1 MGAETLQTTT
11 CSALVEDPRWQ
22 LVERIVASA
31 YFAKSDRL
39 CSLLLHICELSLEG
53 RDDEINEVN
62 IGCRLFGRSGYD
74 PSVDG
79 IVRSHASRMRQRL
92 QQYFENEGSQ
102 EPIRLLVPKGAYVPV
117 FVLRS
122 LEERG
127 PGPAPTNI
135 LFPEAG
141 TLRAEKK
148 TPPRPASNRPLI
160 WTLSVA
166 LALVSILALAL
177 MARLRT
183 SAAAPAPA
191 SASSRF
197 WSMFLT
203 QGHPTTIVLS
213 DASLAILQDIT
224 ERPVNLHEYVGSNY
238 LLHITS
244 PSASPSETET
254 LKDLGTR
261 RFTSFIDA
269 GIVTRFYHQPGIN
282 PDWIKIRY
290 ARDLR
295 PTDLKD
301 GSVVLLGTRESNPW
315 VEIFEAHMN
324 FVFRNKLRKR
334 GFSIVNR
341 SPRGDEFSQYD
352 FDPSDPSHQVYAVA
366 ALRPSLGASGYVLIL
381 EGTSAAGTEG
391 AADFMFN
398 DTNLLPFLTKIRNP
412 NGSLP
417 YFEVLLESKSVS
429 GAASQ
434 LKIVAYRTS
443 QD

>member
-1 MGAETLQTTT
+1 MGTETLQTTT
-11 CSALVEDPRWQ
+11 WSTLVEDPRWQ
-22 LVERIVASA
+22 LVERIVVSA

-39 CSLLLHICELSLEG
+39 CRLLLHICELSLEG

-74 PSVDG
+74 PSIDG

-117 FVLRS
+117 FMPRS
-122 LEERG
+122 LEE
-127 PGPAPTNI
+127 PAQEPAPTDT
-135 LFPEAG
+135 
-141 TLRAEKK
+141 TL
-148 TPPRPASNRPLI
+148 PDASAIRRGDLRQSGHARNHSLI
-160 WTLSVA
+160 WILSVA
-166 LALVSILALAL
+166 LSLVSIMAMGLA
-177 MARLRT
+177 ARLHNQ
-183 SAAAPAPA
+183 APAPA
-191 SASSRF
+191 PTSASSRF
-197 WSMFLT
+197 WSMLLA
-203 QGHPTTIVLS
+203 QHPTTIVLS

-224 ERPVNLHEYVGSNY
+224 EHSVDLHEYASSNY
-238 LLHITS
+238 VVHITS
-244 PSASPSETET
+244 PGASAAESEM

-269 GIVTRFYHQPGIN
+269 GIVTQFYHLPGIN

-315 VEIFEAHMN
+315 VEIFETHMN
-324 FVFRNKLRKR
+324 FIFRNKLRQR
-334 GFSIVNR
+334 GFSIINR
-341 SPRGDEFSQYD
+341 SPRGDELSQYD

-366 ALRPSLGASGYVLIL
+366 ALRPSLSASGYVLIL
-381 EGTSAAGTEG
+381 EGTSAAGTEA

-398 DTNLLPFLTKIRNP
+398 DTNLQPFLNKIRNP

-417 YFEVLLESKSVS
+417 YFEVLLESKSVN
-429 GAASQ
+429 GDASQ
-434 LKIVAYRTS
+434 LKIVAYRNS

>member
-11 CSALVEDPRWQ
+11 YSAPVDDPRWQ
-22 LVERIVASA
+22 LVERIVVSA

-39 CSLLLHICELSLEG
+39 CRLLLHICELSLEG

-62 IGCRLFGRSGYD
+62 IGSRLFGRSGYD
-74 PSVDG
+74 PSIDG

-102 EPIRLLVPKGAYVPV
+102 EPIRLFVPKGAYVPV
-117 FVLRS
+117 FVVHITEEQASEPVPADTILVETGTPLR
-122 LEERG
+122 EDV
-127 PGPAPTNI
+127 PTSGDARNH
-135 LFPEAG
+135 
-141 TLRAEKK
+141 
-148 TPPRPASNRPLI
+148 SLI
-160 WTLSVA
+160 WILSVA
-166 LALVSILALAL
+166 LALVSIMAVGL
-177 MARLRT
+177 MARLYSRT
-183 SAAAPAPA
+183 QAPAPA
-191 SASSRF
+191 SASNRF
-197 WSMFLT
+197 WSMLLT
-203 QGHPTTIVLS
+203 HEHPSIIVLS

-224 ERPVNLHEYVGSNY
+224 EHPVNLHEYVGSNY
-238 LLHITS
+238 LLHITG
-244 PSASPSETET
+244 PGASASETET

-269 GIVTRFYHQPGIN
+269 GIVTRFYHLPGIN

-290 ARDLR
+290 SRDLR

-324 FVFRNKLRKR
+324 FVFRNKLRQR

-341 SPRGDEFSQYD
+341 SPHSGELSQYD

-366 ALRPSLGASGYVLIL
+366 ALRPSLSASGYVLIL
-381 EGTSAAGTEG
+381 EGTSAAGTEA

-398 DTNLLPFLTKIRNP
+398 DTNLLPFLNKIRNP

-417 YFEVLLESKSVS
+417 YFEVLLESKSVN
-429 GAASQ
+429 GDASQ